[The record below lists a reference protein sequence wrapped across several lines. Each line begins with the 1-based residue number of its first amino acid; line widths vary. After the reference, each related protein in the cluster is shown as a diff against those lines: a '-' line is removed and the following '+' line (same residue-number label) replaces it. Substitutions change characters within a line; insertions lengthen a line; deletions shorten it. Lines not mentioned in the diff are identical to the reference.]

1 MLRHTSKSTHD
12 CETRELCDPRADE
25 LLKLE
30 LSESPEMLS
39 SQLLKLNL
47 VGEEL
52 AKNRL
57 FWLQVYD
64 ILEDMM
70 NSSMSDV
77 ISSEV
82 FFEI

>member
-1 MLRHTSKSTHD
+1 
-12 CETRELCDPRADE
+12 
-25 LLKLE
+25 
-30 LSESPEMLS
+30 MLS